1 MSNRELTEELHK
13 PISNKIEIRKV
24 HSSVIDKTWGADL
37 ADMQLLSKSKKG
49 FWFLIMCY

>member
-24 HSSVIDKTWGADL
+24 RSSVIDKTWGADL
-37 ADMQLLSKSKKG
+37 AEIAIIKQ
-49 FWFLIMCY
+49 I